1 MRRPRTLRASIPSGD
16 TPVARRIPAAVALLA
31 MLAACSPR
39 PLEPPSPRLETA
51 TNNEPP
57 TETSPG
63 ERTGAPAKVADGKGG
78 AGEDAGKAA
87 PTEALA
93 KVEPSAAGAAEDAEP
108 TAEPAAADPLAPLPE
123 EVRQRFA
130 SLPSDPKPDELIRN
144 SHYWISNELNQHLWY
159 EHVKDLGGAYLGVG
173 TDQNYMLAGWAK
185 SELVVV
191 VDFDAA
197 IADLHQVYGLFFDV
211 AETPDDFYQRWSPA
225 REAEGLALIDER
237 LADRPDL
244 KQIRKAYKIARQL
257 VWARLR
263 IVRKAYEKRDLP
275 TFATDQAQ
283 YDHVRTLW
291 RNGRVFAV
299 RGDFTANETLVAV
312 GKAMRDSNLAFNVI
326 YLSNVEQYVDYTPEW
341 RRNFIGLPVG
351 EKGVV
356 VRTLG
361 WGAFGFAEG
370 EKYHYNV
377 QDAPKFLEWLATS
390 RVKNLPNML
399 YYRTKTD
406 QVGLSL
412 LDGEVRPSKK
422 PPEIAE

>member
-1 MRRPRTLRASIPSGD
+1 
-16 TPVARRIPAAVALLA
+16 
-31 MLAACSPR
+31 
-39 PLEPPSPRLETA
+39 
-51 TNNEPP
+51 
-57 TETSPG
+57 
-63 ERTGAPAKVADGKGG
+63 
-78 AGEDAGKAA
+78 
-87 PTEALA
+87 
-93 KVEPSAAGAAEDAEP
+93 
-108 TAEPAAADPLAPLPE
+108 
-123 EVRQRFA
+123 VRERFA

-144 SHYWISNELNQHLWY
+144 SHYWISNELNQHIWY

-185 SELVVV
+185 SDLVVV

-197 IADLHQVYGLFFDV
+197 IADLHQVYGLFFQE
-211 AETPDDFYQRWSPA
+211 AETYDDFYQRWSPA

-237 LADRPDL
+237 YAERPDL
-244 KQIRKAYKIARQL
+244 KQIRKSYKIARQL

-275 TFATDQAQ
+275 TFVTDQGQ
-283 YDHVRTLW
+283 YDHIRTLW

-299 RGDFTANETLVAV
+299 RGDFTANETMVAV
-312 GKAMRDSNLAFNVI
+312 GKAMRDSNFAFNVI

-341 RRNFIGLPVG
+341 RRNFTGLPVG

-377 QDAPKFLEWLATS
+377 QEAPKFLEWLATS

-406 QVGLSL
+406 VVGLSL
-412 LDGEVRPSKK
+412 LDGEVKPSKK

>member
-1 MRRPRTLRASIPSGD
+1 
-16 TPVARRIPAAVALLA
+16 

-39 PLEPPSPRLETA
+39 PETA
-51 TNNEPP
+51 ANNEPLA
-57 TETSPG
+57 ETSPAEG
-63 ERTGAPAKVADGKGG
+63 SHAAKAAGGPGG
-78 AGEDAGKAA
+78 AASEGGGKAV
-87 PTEALA
+87 PSDTLA
-93 KVEPSAAGAAEDAEP
+93 NAELP
-108 TAEPAAADPLAPLPE
+108 QPAADPEPHADSLAPLPD
-123 EVRQRFA
+123 EVRARFV
-130 SLPSDPKPDELIRN
+130 SLPTDPKPDELIRN
-144 SHYWISNELNQHLWY
+144 SHYWISNELNLHLWH

-211 AETPDDFYQRWSPA
+211 AETYEDFFQRWSPA

-237 LADRPDL
+237 LGDRPDI
-244 KQIRKAYKIARQL
+244 KQIRKAFKIARQL
-257 VWARLR
+257 VWARFR
-263 IVRKAYEKRDLP
+263 IVRKGFEKRDIP
-275 TFATDQAQ
+275 TFVTDQAQ

-291 RNGRVFAV
+291 RNGRVFAM
-299 RGDFTANETLVAV
+299 RGDFTANQTLVAL
-312 GKAMRDSNLAFNVI
+312 GKAMRDSGLSFNVI

-351 EKGVV
+351 ERGVV

-361 WGAFGFAEG
+361 WGAFGFADEA

-377 QDAPKFLEWLATS
+377 QPAPKFLAWLEQS
-390 RVKNLPNML
+390 RVKNLPAML
-399 YYRTKTD
+399 HYRTKTNV
-406 QVGLSL
+406 QGLSL

-422 PPEIAE
+422 PPVIAE

>member
-1 MRRPRTLRASIPSGD
+1 VRSPRTLRAPQ
-16 TPVARRIPAAVALLA
+16 AALL
-31 MLAACSPR
+31 LAVLTACSQR
-39 PLEPPSPRLETA
+39 PETA

-57 TETSPG
+57 TEATPG
-63 ERTGAPAKVADGKGG
+63 ERGSEPAKLADAK
-78 AGEDAGKAA
+78 AGEGGGTKAP
-87 PTEALA
+87 PTETLA
-93 KVEPSAAGAAEDAEP
+93 KAEPSDAEP
-108 TAEPAAADPLAPLPE
+108 AEPEPAAEADPLAPLPE
-123 EVRQRFA
+123 EVRERFA

-144 SHYWISNELNQHLWY
+144 SHYWISNELNQHIWH

-185 SELVVV
+185 SDLVVV

-197 IADLHQVYGLFFDV
+197 IADLHQVYGLFFQE
-211 AETPDDFYQRWSPA
+211 AETYDDFYQRWSPA

-237 LADRPDL
+237 YAERPDL
-244 KQIRKAYKIARQL
+244 KQIRKSYKIARQL

-275 TFATDQAQ
+275 TFVTDQGQ
-283 YDHVRTLW
+283 YDHIRTLW

-299 RGDFTANETLVAV
+299 RGDFTANETMVAV

-341 RRNFIGLPVG
+341 RRNFTGLPVG

-377 QDAPKFLEWLATS
+377 QEAPKFLEWLATS

-406 QVGLSL
+406 VVGLSL
-412 LDGEVRPSKK
+412 LDGEVKPSKK

>member
-1 MRRPRTLRASIPSGD
+1 VRTPGILRAPQ
-16 TPVARRIPAAVALLA
+16 AALL
-31 MLAACSPR
+31 LAALTACSQR
-39 PLEPPSPRLETA
+39 PETA

-57 TETSPG
+57 TEATPG
-63 ERTGAPAKVADGKGG
+63 ERGSEPAKLADAK
-78 AGEDAGKAA
+78 AGDAGGTKAS
-87 PTEALA
+87 PTETLA
-93 KVEPSAAGAAEDAEP
+93 KAEPSDAEP
-108 TAEPAAADPLAPLPE
+108 AEPEPAAEADPLAPLPE
-123 EVRQRFA
+123 EVRERFA

-144 SHYWISNELNQHLWY
+144 SHYWISNELNQHIWH

-185 SELVVV
+185 SDLVVV
-191 VDFDAA
+191 VDFDSA
-197 IADLHQVYGLFFDV
+197 IADLHQVYGLFFQE
-211 AETPDDFYQRWSPA
+211 AETYDDFYQRWSPA

-237 LADRPDL
+237 YAERPDL
-244 KQIRKAYKIARQL
+244 KQIRKSYKIARQL

-275 TFATDQAQ
+275 TFVTDQGQ
-283 YDHVRTLW
+283 YDHIRTLW

-299 RGDFTANETLVAV
+299 RGDFTANETMVAV

-341 RRNFIGLPVG
+341 RRNFTGLPVG

-377 QDAPKFLEWLATS
+377 QEAPKFLEWLATS

-406 QVGLSL
+406 VVGLSL
-412 LDGEVRPSKK
+412 LDGEVKPSKK